1 MAQQLRVPA
10 ALTEDPLGHLSEL
23 PIQELILAASGN
35 AHTRYKDMHA
45 CIQNSHT
52 HTIRINFKILH

>member
-10 ALTEDPLGHLSEL
+10 ALTEDPLGHLSAL

-35 AHTRYKDMHA
+35 AHTRHKDMHA
-45 CIQNSHT
+45 CMHPKLPYT
-52 HTIRINFKILH
+52 HNKNKF